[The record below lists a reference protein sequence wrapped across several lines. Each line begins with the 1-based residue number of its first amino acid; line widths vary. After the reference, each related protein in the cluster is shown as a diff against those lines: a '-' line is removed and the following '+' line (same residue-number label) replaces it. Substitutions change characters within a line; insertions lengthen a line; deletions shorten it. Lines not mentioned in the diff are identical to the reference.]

1 MGKPLTSDF
10 DINFKI
16 FFLAFF
22 LVNLT
27 SCKKQYL
34 TYPSEDTIIH
44 RQLDWQKKFY
54 FERIS
59 EFKNEPIG
67 KNKIVFLGNSIMQGG
82 GNWNDR
88 YKSKNI
94 VNRGISGDFT
104 AGVLKRL
111 DEINF
116 FEPNAVF
123 LMIGINEFFADNSE
137 NSEVNPENVA
147 KNILK
152 IADVITRN
160 SPKTKVFI
168 HTILPINNDQ
178 YIKVKKVNY
187 NFLHKNYTP
196 SINSQVE
203 KTNSILKLNGCYEVI
218 DLYSIFIDETFKLNT
233 DLSSDGVHLNENG
246 YSLWV
251 HETMELIKSF
261 QNN

>member
-1 MGKPLTSDF
+1 MSTQFNS
-10 DINFKI
+10 
-16 FFLAFF
+16 
-22 LVNLT
+22 NLIWT
-27 SCKKQYL
+27 LLFILSCSKNTNL
-34 TYPSEDTIIH
+34 FPDPNTIIKG
-44 RQLDWQKKFY
+44 QQEWQKKFY

-59 EFKNEPIG
+59 EFKNVPIG

-82 GNWNDR
+82 GNWNNR
-88 YKSKNI
+88 YKSNNI
-94 VNRGISGDFT
+94 VNRGISGDYT

-111 DEINF
+111 DEILF
-116 FEPNAVF
+116 YKPKSVF

-137 NSEVNPENVA
+137 KPEVNPDNVA

-152 IADVITRN
+152 IADIITRH

-178 YIKVKKVNY
+178 YLEVKKVDY
-187 NFLHKNYTP
+187 NFLQDNYIP

-203 KTNSILKLNGCYEVI
+203 KTNSILKSNGKYEVI
-218 DLYSIFIDETFKLNT
+218 DLYSIFMDNNFQLNN
-233 DLSSDGVHLNENG
+233 DLSTDGVHLNENG

>member
-1 MGKPLTSDF
+1 
-10 DINFKI
+10 
-16 FFLAFF
+16 
-22 LVNLT
+22 
-27 SCKKQYL
+27 
-34 TYPSEDTIIH
+34 
-44 RQLDWQKKFY
+44 
-54 FERIS
+54 
-59 EFKNEPIG
+59 
-67 KNKIVFLGNSIMQGG
+67 
-82 GNWNDR
+82 
-88 YKSKNI
+88 
-94 VNRGISGDFT
+94 
-104 AGVLKRL
+104 
-111 DEINF
+111 
-116 FEPNAVF
+116 
-123 LMIGINEFFADNSE
+123 MIGINEFFADNSE

-187 NFLHKNYTP
+187 NFLQKDYIP

-203 KTNSILKLNGCYEVI
+203 KTNSILKSARQYEVI

>member
-1 MGKPLTSDF
+1 MSTRLSSYFIWTLFFILSCNKKP
-10 DINFKI
+10 
-16 FFLAFF
+16 
-22 LVNLT
+22 NL
-27 SCKKQYL
+27 
-34 TYPSEDTIIH
+34 YPGPTTIIKD
-44 RQLDWQKKFY
+44 QQEWQKKFY
-54 FERIS
+54 FDRIS

-88 YKSKNI
+88 YKSNNI
-94 VNRGISGDFT
+94 VNRGISGDYT

-111 DEINF
+111 DEIIF
-116 FEPNAVF
+116 YKPNAVF

-137 NSEVNPENVA
+137 KPEVNPENVA

-152 IADVITRN
+152 IADIITKH

-178 YIKVKKVNY
+178 YIKIKEVNY
-187 NFLHKNYTP
+187 NFLQDNYRP
-196 SINSQVE
+196 SINSQVKE
-203 KTNSILKLNGCYEVI
+203 TNSILESNGRYEVI
-218 DLYSIFIDETFKLNT
+218 DLHSIFIDETFKLNT
-233 DLSSDGVHLNENG
+233 KLSSDGVHLNENG